1 MYHGEQR
8 VIYGVIAS
16 AIILIGL
23 LVVGMILSG
32 KSSSLS
38 SGVVIVTATPLPP
51 TVQTSAAPLMSVCL
65 VPEVVG
71 QDQGAAEGL
80 IAGAGLQPV
89 KSTTYDPNIPAGG
102 VISQDPPSGTKINPC
117 QGDVTI
123 IVSLGAVPQPTNT
136 PEPPTNTPEPP
147 TNTPE
152 PPTNTPE
159 PPTNT
164 PDTLKPG
171 ETSIQDGMELKLDIM
186 NIESPQRIYVHFS
199 LVNNTQK
206 EVLLKYDL
214 FHYSARD
221 NSGKDLQITEERCPP
236 VNIIFRAGDVDVC
249 GFYIDTDLSKI
260 SQIIIV
266 TSDISRIK
274 QAKWHIPI
282 DLR

>member
-136 PEPPTNTPEPP
+136 PEPPTNTP
-147 TNTPE
+147 
-152 PPTNTPE
+152 
-159 PPTNT
+159 
-164 PDTLKPG
+164 DTLKPG